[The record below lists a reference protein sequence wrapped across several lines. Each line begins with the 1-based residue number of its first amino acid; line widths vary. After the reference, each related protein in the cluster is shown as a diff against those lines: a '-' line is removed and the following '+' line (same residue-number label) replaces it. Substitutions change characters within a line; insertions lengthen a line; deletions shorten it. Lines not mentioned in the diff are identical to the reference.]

1 LGNVSGL
8 FNLLFFV
15 LLLTYLCA
23 IFAAQLVRGDLPEF
37 TEDGDINPNSFYT
50 VWYSFLGM
58 YQVFSSEGWTSILY
72 EVQAEQR
79 EFGVGW
85 ISAIFFIGWFILAN
99 FIVLN
104 MFIAVIQENFDVSED
119 EKRMYQVKA
128 FLQRKE
134 IGVQKY
140 ILSLTEGRWDCC

>member
-1 LGNVSGL
+1 MLTMIQAKVLGNVSGL
-8 FNLLFFV
+8 FNLLLFV

-23 IFAAQLVRGDLPEF
+23 IFAAQLVRGELPEF
-37 TEDGDINPNSFYT
+37 IDGEANPNSFYT
-50 VWYSFLGM
+50 IWYAFLGM
-58 YQVFSSEGWTSILY
+58 YQIFSSEGWTAILY
-72 EVQAEQR
+72 DTQSAQAGL
-79 EFGVGW
+79 GVGW
-85 ISAIFFIGWFILAN
+85 ISATFFIGWFILAN

-134 IGVQKY
+134 IGVQK
-140 ILSLTEGRWDCC
+140 